1 MKPTRAQ
8 ALELLKQY
16 NQTPGL
22 IKHALAVEA
31 TMRHF
36 ALHFNEDEELWGI
49 IGLVHDL
56 DYEKYPEQHCTMT
69 EKILRENQW
78 PEDYIRAV
86 LSHAWEICTD
96 IKPESLMEKTLY
108 TIDELTGLVTTSAL
122 VRPTKSILDMKA
134 KSVKKKWNDKRFA
147 AKIDRSIIE
156 RGATM
161 LGMELSQIISLTIEG
176 MAKNSRSIGVG
187 RKVGRRTIISSLRSH
202 ETRLFLE
209 NGFG

>member
-122 VRPTKSILDMKA
+122 VRPTKSNLDMKA

-161 LGMELSQIISLTIEG
+161 LG
-176 MAKNSRSIGVG
+176 
-187 RKVGRRTIISSLRSH
+187 
-202 ETRLFLE
+202 
-209 NGFG
+209 